1 MKLVEDR
8 VEIFISKGSENI
20 SEKIN
25 RFLEENASEIE
36 KVIDVKL
43 STSPILTSPE
53 TDKQMIVVTVLIHY
67 KIKQDVNGQH
77 KD

>member
-8 VEIFISKGSENI
+8 VEIFMSKGSENI

-25 RFLEENASEIE
+25 RFLGEDASEIE

-43 STSPILTSPE
+43 STSPVLTSRE
-53 TDKQMIVVTVLIHY
+53 TDKR
-67 KIKQDVNGQH
+67 
-77 KD
+77 